1 MFRPAKSLRRREK
14 MYIYM
19 KVTRDDLELPVAVA
33 DSPTELAEIIGK
45 SKRSISKIF
54 SLIKTKGAKYKSY
67 KIVEVEDEL

>member
-1 MFRPAKSLRRREK
+1 MK

-45 SKRSISKIF
+45 SKKSISRIF
-54 SLIKTKGAKYKSY
+54 SSIRTGRAQYKIY